1 MRDHYTV
8 NRILMPYSLKK
19 TYKKQKLGQHFLIN
33 NKVIEKIIDYASIKS
48 NETILEIGGGTGSLT
63 AKLCERAQKVI
74 VIELD
79 KKLADILSTLQGVE
93 VIIGDALRVDFP
105 TFDKTVSNLPY
116 SMSSNITFKLLKYDF
131 ICAIL
136 MYQLEFAKRMVAVEG
151 TKEYSRLT
159 VCLNYK
165 AKVSILDRVPR
176 SAFFPQPQVESAIV
190 KLVPIQSPFRVSDEN
205 FFKKFVTGIFTQR
218 RKKLKGAIL
227 NASSLIGITDV
238 NDIINKIPKDFLNLR
253 PYELKPDEIAAISN
267 QILELIKQ

>member
-1 MRDHYTV
+1 M
-8 NRILMPYSLKK
+8 
-19 TYKKQKLGQHFLIN
+19 YKKQKLGQHFLIN
-33 NKVIEKIIDYASIKS
+33 NKVVEKIIEYASIKS

-63 AKLCERAQKVI
+63 AKLCEQAQKVI

-79 KKLADILSTLQGVE
+79 KNLADILSTLQGVE
-93 VIIGDALRVDFP
+93 VIIGDALRIDFP
-105 TFDKTVSNLPY
+105 AFDKTVSNLPY
-116 SMSSNITFKLLKYDF
+116 SISSDITFKLLKYDF

-190 KLVPIQSPFRVSDEN
+190 KLVPVQSPFRVSDEN

-218 RKKLKGAIL
+218 RKKLKGAIF
-227 NASSLIGITDV
+227 NASKLIGITHV

-267 QILELIKQ
+267 QIVELMEQ